1 VFTNATIPGGTAA
14 QQLAEEPATTAT
26 AAACKPVPLQP
37 SFVRL
42 LRPRAIA
49 TDDWL
54 QLAS

>member
-26 AAACKPVPLQP
+26 AFKPVPLQP

-49 TDDWL
+49 TADWL